1 VRARRLSRVL
11 CAVAVLTA
19 AGAVTGPVSGS
30 GASTAAAPPSGGAIQ
45 HVIVI
50 MQSGHSFDN
59 YFGIRPKV
67 NGIPAKACQPIAVNS
82 TSCVK
87 PFHLSSDQARAAL
100 SDNQVVTKKAFD
112 SGKMDGFV
120 SAQSNTAISSL
131 AMGYL
136 NGADLP
142 YYWSLASRFTLFDRF
157 FASSQ
162 AGALPNR
169 LVSVAAQDAGQTSN
183 EVSVPINVPTIFDR
197 LDQAHLGWKYYVQPS
212 QSQPHAPTTGE
223 QSRTPLLT
231 MPSFTSPAP
240 DAAHIVSTSQY
251 FDDLTKG
258 QLPAVSYITSSI
270 DSERSPQNPAQG
282 EAFVRS
288 LINSLM
294 QSSAWKSTAL
304 LLTYDD
310 SGGWYDHAVP
320 PTIGQQ
326 NQLGQTTAVGLRVP
340 TILVSPYARAG
351 QVDSTQLDTA
361 SIPAMIESVFHLA
374 PLTQLDASSN
384 SILTGLNMHQQAIT
398 PSISPSSATAVVVP
412 RPAVQTIYL
421 LYVAALLGAGLLVVL
436 AFMRSRRHDLDA
448 LSHWTS
454 DGLP

>member
-1 VRARRLSRVL
+1 VRARRISRVL
-11 CAVAVLTA
+11 GSVAVLTA
-19 AGAVTGPVSGS
+19 VAAVTGPVSGA
-30 GASTAAAPPSGGAIQ
+30 GASTTAAPSSAGAIQ

-59 YFGIRPKV
+59 YFGTRPKV
-67 NGIPAKACQPIAVNS
+67 NGIPAKACQPIAVN
-82 TSCVK
+82 SCVK

-100 SDNQVVTKKAFD
+100 SDNLFVTKKAFD
-112 SGKMDGFV
+112 NGKMDGFV
-120 SAQSNTAISSL
+120 TAQSNTAISSL

-136 NGADLP
+136 NGDDLP

-183 EVSVPINVPTIFDR
+183 EVSSPGYINVPTIFDR

-231 MPSFTSPAP
+231 MPSFTGSPAR
-240 DAAHIVSTSQY
+240 AAHIVSTGQY

-326 NQLGQTTAVGLRVP
+326 NQLGQSTVVGLRVP

-384 SILTGLNMHQQAIT
+384 SILTGLNLHQQPIT

-412 RPAVQTIYL
+412 RPAVQTIYF
-421 LYVAALLGAGLLVVL
+421 LYVAALLGAGLLIVL
-436 AFMRSRRHDLDA
+436 AFIRSRRHDLDA
-448 LSHWTS
+448 LSKWTS